1 MFFEIISVF
10 IASALGVVGGFV
22 AGEVFLQARRRR
34 EIDRTVQELLDQWSV
49 EQREEAKH
57 NLRVQ

>member
-1 MFFEIISVF
+1 MFFEIVSVF

-22 AGEVFLQARRRR
+22 AGEVFLRAKRRR

-49 EQREEAKH
+49 EQREEANH